1 MQGINKLLAKVNG
14 VPMLRGVTQAALKSN
29 VDEVIVVLGFEAE
42 KVKETVADLPCRIV
56 INRDYEK
63 GQSSSLIAGMRA
75 INKSTLA
82 VLILP
87 GDLARIETSSINL
100 IVQSY
105 IKEGNHIISAAYN
118 GRLGHPILLSRDL
131 FDEITLITEQSSGL
145 KSVIMNHRN
154 EIRIVETNTEN
165 VLTDVD
171 SPDDLRKLADK
182 H

>member
-1 MQGINKLLAKVNG
+1 MQGINKLLTKVNG
-14 VPMLRGVTQAALKSN
+14 VPMLRGVAEAALKSN
-29 VDEVIVVLGFEAE
+29 VGEVIVVLGFEAE
-42 KVKETVADLPCRIV
+42 KVKEAIADLSCRIV

-82 VLILP
+82 VLVLP

-105 IKEGNHIISAAYN
+105 IKEGNHIVSAAYN
-118 GRLGHPILLSRDL
+118 GRLGHPILLSREL
-131 FDEITLITEQSSGL
+131 FDEIMLINEESSGL
-145 KSVIMNHRN
+145 KSVVMNHRN
-154 EIRIVETNTEN
+154 EMRLVETNTEN

-171 SPDDLRKLADK
+171 SPDELRKLADK
-182 H
+182 R

>member
-1 MQGINKLLAKVNG
+1 MQGINKLLTKVNG
-14 VPMLRGVTQAALKSN
+14 IPMLRGVTQAALKSN

-42 KVKETVADLPCRIV
+42 KVKEAIADLSCRIV

-82 VLILP
+82 VLVLP

-100 IVQSY
+100 VVQSY
-105 IKEGNHIISAAYN
+105 IKEGSHIVSAAYN
-118 GRLGHPILLSRDL
+118 GRPGHPILLSREL
-131 FDEITLITEQSSGL
+131 FDEIMLITEESSGL

-154 EIRIVETNTEN
+154 EMRLVETNTEN

-171 SPDDLRKLADK
+171 SPDDLKKLADK
-182 H
+182 R

>member
-1 MQGINKLLAKVNG
+1 MQGINKLLTNVNG
-14 VPMLRGVTQAALKSN
+14 VPMLRGVAQAALKSN

-42 KVKETVADLPCRIV
+42 KAKETIVDLSCRTV

-82 VLILP
+82 VLVLP
-87 GDLARIETSSINL
+87 GDLAKIETSSINL
-100 IVQSY
+100 VIQSY
-105 IKEGNHIISAAYN
+105 IKEGGHIVSAAYN
-118 GRLGHPILLSRDL
+118 GRLGHPILLSREL
-131 FDEITLITEQSSGL
+131 FDEIMLITEESSGL
-145 KSVIMNHRN
+145 KTLVMNHRN
-154 EIRIVETNTEN
+154 EMRLVETNTEN

-182 H
+182 R